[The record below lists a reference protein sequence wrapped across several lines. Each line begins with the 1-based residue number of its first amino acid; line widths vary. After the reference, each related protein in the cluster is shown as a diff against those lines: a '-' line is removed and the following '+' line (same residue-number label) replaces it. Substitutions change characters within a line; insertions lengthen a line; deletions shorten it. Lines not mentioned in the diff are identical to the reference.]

1 MKSIKI
7 TQKITERNCQ
17 SIDKYFKE
25 VSDISLISKLDEERL
40 FMRIKSGDMQA
51 RNELISANLRFVISI
66 SKQYLG
72 RGLSLEDLIS
82 EGNIGLVK
90 ACDKFQ
96 PERGL
101 KFITYA
107 VWWIRQS
114 ILEAI
119 SQTGRDIR
127 LPHNVNNLLNQ
138 IRSCE
143 DKLTGQLSRTP
154 HLSEVSD
161 EMGIDISKL
170 ESILVLKWGSK
181 SLDVSLSDDGDF
193 SLIDTLQSE
202 DEFDLILDLEDKKST
217 ITGLMTRLNQ
227 KEEMVI
233 RHLFGIGVKEK
244 TIVEIS
250 TILGVTAERVRQIKI
265 SALNKMKK

>member
-40 FMRIKSGDMQA
+40 FERIKSGDMQA

-114 ILEAI
+114 ILEAL

-143 DKLTGQLSRTP
+143 DKLTVQLSRTP
-154 HLSEVSD
+154 HLSEVAD

-170 ESILVLKWGSK
+170 ESIVVLKSGSK

-202 DEFDLILDLEDKKST
+202 DEFDMGFDLDHNKQQIASLFFKLNDKERFV
-217 ITGLMTRLNQ
+217 ITRL
-227 KEEMVI
+227 
-233 RHLFGIGVKEK
+233 FG
-244 TIVEIS
+244 
-250 TILGVTAERVRQIKI
+250 LGVEAASTTEVANELNLSGERVRQIKN
-265 SALNKMKK
+265 SALKKMRG